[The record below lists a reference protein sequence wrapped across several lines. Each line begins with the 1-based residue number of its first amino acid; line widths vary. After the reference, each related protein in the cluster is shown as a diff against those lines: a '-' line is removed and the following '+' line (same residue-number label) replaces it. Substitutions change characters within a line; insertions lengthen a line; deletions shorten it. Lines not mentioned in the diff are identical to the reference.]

1 MTTPISRFIGGYA
14 DHRYNPFTS
23 ADMAISKT
31 EDHVAV
37 PSSSPFCLQLLEVP
51 RKETPSTVVVY
62 NYTDGITMTE
72 VVTTPTL
79 GQYWVDYPSPAG
91 QGTGMIA
98 FNSGDAGKDIRV
110 QYKATGS
117 PVVAEFLDTFIPW
130 PSPTPGQNQGVIFQ
144 SGVPIWAYFPK
155 RYFHSENVIY
165 NAADEFESQLIFD
178 FKMGANDSKVILRLK
193 GAKVHQAFYTE
204 LMQHTHGPGSLG
216 TDQPG
221 NHSHTLADHT
231 HAATQPSHTH
241 YYQAAV
247 PGTSTQSGIGG
258 ADNPTIAGSGQLSS
272 ASAGNHSHGVSSG
285 VTASQGTT
293 PKTYP
298 DSLKAYID
306 GVDKTAN
313 ILALLSGWTKLG
325 DGTNTHALVT
335 AGTGE
340 LDITALVPAGTYHE
354 IIVTEPVSAAGGRVL
369 LHLEVY

>member
-1 MTTPISRFIGGYA
+1 MTTPASRFIGGYA
-14 DHRYNPFTS
+14 NHRYNPFTS

-72 VVTTPTL
+72 VVTSPTL
-79 GQYWVDYPSPAG
+79 SQYRVDYPSPAG
-91 QGTGMIA
+91 QGTGMIE
-98 FNSGDAGKDIRV
+98 FNSGDGGKDIRV

-117 PVVAEFLDTFIPW
+117 PVIAEFLDTLVHW

-144 SGVPIWAYFPK
+144 GGVPIWAYFPK

-165 NAADEFESQLIFD
+165 NAADEFESHLIFV
-178 FKMGANDSKVILRLK
+178 FKMGVNDTKAFLRLE
-193 GAKVHQAFYTE
+193 GAKLHQGYYSE
-204 LMQHTHGPGSLG
+204 LAQHIHGVGITSQASGAHQHAAGSLAGSQPQHTHRYGNNVDYATGLSGDDAVSISGSVAQQS
-216 TDQPG
+216 DHQHYVSG
-221 NHSHTLADHT
+221 NTAN
-231 HAATQPSHTH
+231 A
-241 YYQAAV
+241 
-247 PGTSTQSGIGG
+247 GG
-258 ADNPTIAGSGQLSS
+258 S
-272 ASAGNHSHGVSSG
+272 
-285 VTASQGTT
+285 

-298 DSLKAYID
+298 DQLKIYID

-335 AGTGE
+335 ASTGE
-340 LDITALVPAGTYHE
+340 LDITALLGGWAGHE
-354 IIVTEPVSAAGGRVL
+354 IWVTEPVSGAGGRVL
-369 LHLEVY
+369 LNLEVY